1 MMTRN
6 RLLFA
11 GLFVASVVFLYFY
24 GGKIPYL
31 FFNLLLGM
39 FSISLLYTIFVFFRF
54 KFTQDI
60 DKKLVMKG
68 DKVNFLFTINN
79 EDFLIYPYLK
89 VTFYGANTVFARQ
102 FQTKSFSLLP
112 RSKRTFAFEL
122 ECKFR
127 GYYEVGIQSVE
138 IEDFLGLFRFTYK
151 INETKYL
158 TVYPRIVYL
167 NRFKLQTNFLSE
179 TNTILDR
186 KYEDMTTISDLRKYA
201 FGDSIK
207 KIHWKLTAKN
217 REIMVKNYQSTS
229 ETSAIFVLDLRK
241 NNYITDINYMLE
253 DKVIESVVA
262 AIYFCLSNWI
272 PVNLVYF
279 KDRFT
284 SMEAKNPLG
293 FDEIYKTLS
302 RLNFLESVRVT
313 DILDIYLTDNIN
325 STNFVI
331 FTSNVDYD
339 LYEKLYKAKFAGN
352 EVSLVYVSPD
362 EMLGEKNIEAENILN
377 YLPEININTYQI
389 NIEDD
394 IKAVLER

>member
-1 MMTRN
+1 
-6 RLLFA
+6 
-11 GLFVASVVFLYFY
+11 
-24 GGKIPYL
+24 
-31 FFNLLLGM
+31 
-39 FSISLLYTIFVFFRF
+39 
-54 KFTQDI
+54 
-60 DKKLVMKG
+60 
-68 DKVNFLFTINN
+68 
-79 EDFLIYPYLK
+79 